1 MSEHTFPQSD
11 TSYSTLDVLVTDPPN
26 PFPISD
32 GSTPGG
38 DPSPVES
45 QHSNWNLQSYSNSNS
60 NSDMSTQNTLL
71 DGMWSQQNSQ
81 SSADLF
87 WNNANNN
94 IDQRSQG
101 DFDMSNQDFNIQQA
115 MAGINAAAST
125 RRSSFLQ
132 WCIMLT

>member
-1 MSEHTFPQSD
+1 MSENTFPQSD
-11 TSYSTLDVLVTDPPN
+11 TSYSTLDVLVTDPSN
-26 PFPISD
+26 SFPIPD

-45 QHSNWNLQSYSNSNS
+45 QHSNWNLQSYPNSNS
-60 NSDMSTQNTLL
+60 NSDMFTQNTLL
-71 DGMWSQQNSQ
+71 DGMWPQQNSQ

-87 WNNANNN
+87 WNNANNMN
-94 IDQRSQG
+94 QRSQG
-101 DFDMSNQDFNIQQA
+101 DFDMSNQDSNIQQA
-115 MAGINAAAST
+115 MAGINAAAPT